1 MDSDVAQWLC
11 SVFEKEGGEEL
22 TVACCVV
29 FKEGKGKGK
38 ERRERK
44 KRSGASKAPV
54 CQRGIKILSANCSL
68 SGQVRRQLEFVW
80 IGSQYGLPIYTNS
93 N

>member
-1 MDSDVAQWLC
+1 M
-11 SVFEKEGGEEL
+11 
-22 TVACCVV
+22 ACCAV
-29 FKEGKGKGK
+29 FKEGKGKEKERKGGKGK
-38 ERRERK
+38 EEGEEK
-44 KRSGASKAPV
+44 ESGAKKLQSAE
-54 CQRGIKILSANCSL
+54 RGIKILSANCSL